1 MKFYGYVGER
11 GTEVHL
17 HPLRGPL
24 TTKPSVASVF
34 DHVLGHERHVTER
47 MRRLID
53 QGRGAR
59 SDDEGSD
66 GHFGK
71 FNPPVELNPEG
82 VSSGAFQ
89 RGTASTPSLVIQ
101 KEGENAHDLL
111 FPKTSARGSSEK
123 LSGSRR
129 MIRIT
134 HPARTS

>member
-1 MKFYGYVGER
+1 MATYLKEKGSEGFARWIEVQAMESSPWMKFYGYVGER
-11 GTEVHL
+11 GAEVHL

-34 DHVLGHERHVTER
+34 DHALRHERHVTER
-47 MRRLID
+47 RRRLID

-66 GHFGK
+66 GPFGK

-89 RGTASTPSLVIQ
+89 RGYRFDSLLGYP
-101 KEGENAHDLL
+101 E
-111 FPKTSARGSSEK
+111 
-123 LSGSRR
+123 RR
-129 MIRIT
+129 
-134 HPARTS
+134 